1 MTGLSITK
9 SSAPDSH
16 KTYSV
21 DTKCGISD
29 YNKQILS
36 FLFIYNQ
43 SICILIHIKS
53 RAIFCRRTI
62 SVFLVIRLTIND
74 LSSELDCPSKSSMPY
89 FEFVGLHYLDDSL
102 DVPLED

>member
-16 KTYSV
+16 KTYSI

-36 FLFIYNQ
+36 FLFIYN
-43 SICILIHIKS
+43 
-53 RAIFCRRTI
+53 
-62 SVFLVIRLTIND
+62 
-74 LSSELDCPSKSSMPY
+74 
-89 FEFVGLHYLDDSL
+89 
-102 DVPLED
+102 